1 MPTTI
6 TSTSGN
12 TYHLFQLAEASY
24 WEPEESIRFEELE
37 NDLGDGYFSQ
47 ALYGA
52 NTGLRRWKLKLPT
65 LAHTDVLP
73 NTVTDVSGAT
83 VSREEYL
90 WNLFCHT
97 KVTGEPFVFRSPRN
111 GQYYLV
117 RFADKD
123 LSYQKMRV
131 KIYSTGVELK
141 QVRVPG
147 DSVFSLPDI
156 LSSVGADIWINETSH
171 DSLDWDAVAGSGA
184 VGGTGSGDIIYAGST
199 QNGNAIVRFNSVSDT
214 GLLEFPQLSLGTTGF
229 DLFLVMKMRESTFA
243 NNYVL
248 HQKVGTIDT
257 QIPGLLLA
265 GDTGTTKFVN
275 DGHNTAEIEYR
286 LNGTEYAYT
295 NMQAPMGAWG
305 IVHLHTAKT
314 FGVTVTPTLQ
324 LGRFAGV
331 ADGAVDVGEMILVP
345 YPLPQNSVDQIT
357 EHLTVKWGIT

>member
-52 NTGLRRWKLKLPT
+52 NTGLRKWKLKLAS

-97 KVTGEPFVFRSPRN
+97 KVTGEPFVFTSPRD
-111 GQYYLV
+111 GQYHLV

-141 QVRVPG
+141 QVRIPG
-147 DSVFSLPDI
+147 ESVFHLDVTD
-156 LSSVGADIWINETSH
+156 LSTIEGINRQFQGDTAFSGGDWASVLLGGPVM
-171 DSLDWDAVAGSGA
+171 AV
-184 VGGTGSGDIIYAGST
+184 TGDVTEVSAEL
-199 QNGNAIVRFNSVSDT
+199 NGHAIKRFNSSAST
-214 GLLEFPQLSLGTTGF
+214 GYVKQQIDGSTVREA
-229 DLFLVMKMRESTFA
+229 FLVMKMREATFSNA
-243 NNYVL
+243 AGVFA
-248 HQKVGTIDT
+248 DRA
-257 QIPGLLLA
+257 A
-265 GDTGTTKFVN
+265 GDDVLIGSSGTSKFTN
-275 DGHNTAEIEYR
+275 PSLTDFSYK
-286 LNGTEYAYT
+286 LNGLTYAQSDL
-295 NMQAPMGAWG
+295 QAPMNAWG
-305 IVHLHTAKT
+305 VIHVRYATGWGFAGGIQFGRDGTTAGTYALMDVAEIVVLENLQPTT
-314 FGVTVTPTLQ
+314 FGLDMTEYL
-324 LGRFAGV
+324 
-331 ADGAVDVGEMILVP
+331 
-345 YPLPQNSVDQIT
+345 SV
-357 EHLTVKWGIT
+357 KYGI

>member
-97 KVTGEPFVFRSPRN
+97 KVTGEPFVFTSPRD
-111 GQYYLV
+111 GQYHLV

-141 QVRVPG
+141 QVRIPG
-147 DSVFSLPDI
+147 EAVFSLD
-156 LSSVGADIWINETSH
+156 V
-171 DSLDWDAVAGSGA
+171 LDWIALDDAARQFEGDTAFSGGGWANTLEPSVVMAVTGDVTEVAAELNSH
-184 VGGTGSGDIIYAGST
+184 
-199 QNGNAIVRFNSVSDT
+199 AIKRFNSSAST
-214 GLLEFPQLSLGTTGF
+214 GYVKQQLDGNTVREA
-229 DLFLVMKMRESTFA
+229 FLVMKMREAAFSNAAGVFADRAAGDDVLIGSSGTSKFA
-243 NNYVL
+243 NPSLSGFTY
-248 HQKVGTIDT
+248 K
-257 QIPGLLLA
+257 
-265 GDTGTTKFVN
+265 
-275 DGHNTAEIEYR
+275 
-286 LNGTEYAYT
+286 LNGLTYAQSDL
-295 NMQAPMGAWG
+295 QAPMNAWG
-305 IVHLHTAKT
+305 VIHLRYETGWVFANGVQFGRDGTTAGTYALMDLAEVILLSDLQPTT
-314 FGVTVTPTLQ
+314 FGLDMNEY
-324 LGRFAGV
+324 L
-331 ADGAVDVGEMILVP
+331 
-345 YPLPQNSVDQIT
+345 SV
-357 EHLTVKWGIT
+357 KYGI